1 MLARSTSK
9 RNENTMNSVTPEP
22 IMKIAMGFMAA
33 KHLFIASAIGLFE
46 ALATGPASLE
56 EVAQKTDV
64 PFRTLGIIA
73 AAMVSL
79 GLIERQGDRYQ
90 NGVVAAAFL
99 AGAGGPDMR
108 PMLRFWNHISYPNW
122 EKLEEAVRTG
132 QSQAKFSGFSEQQQ
146 EIFSQGVESFSAG
159 TAAALAKSYD
169 FGRHQ
174 RVLDIGGGTGSF
186 LLAILQHH
194 KNLTG
199 TLFELPGACAVA
211 RQRLAKTPEASRIK
225 VVEGSFLKDPLPGG
239 HDVLVVA
246 NTVHVLSAAH
256 NMKLMESMR
265 GQVKSGARLLLADL
279 WTDSTYTEPPAALL
293 MSGEFLV
300 ISGEGQAYSEQD
312 ADGWLKQ
319 TGWRKIER
327 KSLAGP
333 ASLIVAE
340 AV

>member
-1 MLARSTSK
+1 M
-9 RNENTMNSVTPEP
+9 NTVTPEP

-33 KHLFIASAIGLFE
+33 KHLFTASAVGLFE

-56 EVAQKTDV
+56 EIAQKTDV
-64 PFRTLGIIA
+64 PPRTLGIIA

-79 GLIERQGDRYQ
+79 GLIERQGNRYQ
-90 NGVVAAAFL
+90 NGIVAAAFL
-99 AGAGGPDMR
+99 AGARGPDMR
-108 PMLRFWNHISYPNW
+108 PMLRFWNHISYPTW

-132 QSQAKFSGFSEQQQ
+132 QGQAKFDGFSEQQQ
-146 EIFSQGVESFSAG
+146 QIFSQGVESFSAG
-159 TAAALAKSYD
+159 TAVALAKAYD

-174 RVLDIGGGTGSF
+174 RVLDVGGGTGSF

-194 KNLTG
+194 KNLIG

-211 RQRLAKTPEASRIK
+211 RQRLAMTPEVSRIN
-225 VVEGSFLKDPLPGG
+225 VVEGSFFKHPLPSG

-246 NTVHVLSAAH
+246 NTVHIEL
-256 NMKLMESMR
+256 MKSMR
-265 GQVKSGARLLLADL
+265 GQVKACARLLLVDL
-279 WTDSTYTEPPAALL
+279 WTDPTYTEPPAASL

-312 ADGWLKQ
+312 ANGWLQQ
-319 TGWRKIER
+319 TGWQKVER
-327 KSLAGP
+327 KSLTGP

>member
-1 MLARSTSK
+1 MESSQPPFLLA
-9 RNENTMNSVTPEP
+9 PEGLTCVRCSAFG
-22 IMKIAMGFMAA
+22 IT
-33 KHLFIASAIGLFE
+33 SAIQPGKSLRR
-46 ALATGPASLE
+46 LCGPAKVRLSS
-56 EVAQKTDV
+56 VDSANNSNRS
-64 PFRTLGIIA
+64 FRKG
-73 AAMVSL
+73 S
-79 GLIERQGDRYQ
+79 
-90 NGVVAAAFL
+90 
-99 AGAGGPDMR
+99 
-108 PMLRFWNHISYPNW
+108 
-122 EKLEEAVRTG
+122 K
-132 QSQAKFSGFSEQQQ
+132 
-146 EIFSQGVESFSAG
+146 SFSAG
-159 TAAALAKSYD
+159 TAAALAKTYD

-174 RVLDIGGGTGSF
+174 RVLDVGGGTGSF

-265 GQVKSGARLLLADL
+265 GQVKAGARLLLADL
-279 WTDSTYTEPPAALL
+279 WTDPTYTEPPAASL

-312 ADGWLKQ
+312 ANGWLQ
-319 TGWRKIER
+319 ADR
-327 KSLAGP
+327 LAKRSS
-333 ASLIVAE
+333 ASHSPGRPV
-340 AV
+340 

>member
-1 MLARSTSK
+1 MFRGHETLVEK
-9 RNENTMNSVTPEP
+9 TMNSVTPEP
-22 IMKIAMGFMAA
+22 IMRIAMGFMAA
-33 KHLFIASAIGLFE
+33 KHLFTASAIGLFE
-46 ALATGPASLE
+46 ALAAGPASLE
-56 EVAQKTDV
+56 EIGQKTDV
-64 PFRTLGIIA
+64 PTRTLGIIA

-79 GLIERQGDRYQ
+79 GMIERQGDRYQ

-108 PMLRFWNHISYPNW
+108 PMLRFWNHISYPTW

-132 QSQAKFSGFSEQQQ
+132 QGQAKFGGFSEQQQ
-146 EIFSQGVESFSAG
+146 QIFSQGVESFSAG
-159 TAAALAKSYD
+159 TAAALAKAYD

-174 RVLDIGGGTGSF
+174 RVLDVGGGTGSF

-211 RQRLAKTPEASRIK
+211 RQRLAKTPEASRIN
-225 VVEGSFLKDPLPGG
+225 VVEGSFFKDPLPGG

-256 NMKLMESMR
+256 NIELMKSMR
-265 GQVKSGARLLLADL
+265 GQVKAGARLLLADL
-279 WTDSTYTEPPAALL
+279 WTDSTYTEPPAASL

-312 ADGWLKQ
+312 VDGWLQQ
-319 TGWRKIER
+319 TGWRKVER
-327 KSLAGP
+327 RSLAGP

-340 AV
+340 AG